1 MRRMVI
7 CCILTGVSMVGLW
20 MVAAAADFSGTWAL
34 DKSKTT
40 LEGQMANIESITLK
54 VAQDAKQIKV
64 ESETV
69 TPRGPQSQAYTYNLD
84 GSESTAEVGG
94 RFPGKATL
102 KAKWMGEG
110 KTLELM
116 SVRNINV
123 QGNDVTIT
131 QTEHWE
137 LADGGKTLNVHRKTE
152 SPRGTNEV
160 SLVFSKK

>member
-1 MRRMVI
+1 MRKLVVFCALI
-7 CCILTGVSMVGLW
+7 GASMVGLW
-20 MVAAAADFSGTWAL
+20 LVAAATDFSGTWEL

-54 VAQDAKQIKV
+54 VAQDGKQIKV

-69 TPRGPQSQAYTYNLD
+69 TPRGPQSQAFTYNLD

-110 KTLELM
+110 KTLELK

-137 LADGGKTLNVHRKTE
+137 LADGGKTLKVHRQTE
-152 SPRGTNEV
+152 SPRGTNEL
-160 SLVFSKK
+160 SLVFNKK